1 MNQPRQSSLFEPA
14 EPAESAIGPSSTSL
28 FERMS
33 LALRGSTHPY
43 AQKDLRK
50 ATSATKF
57 IGQGS
62 PASST
67 NKYRRAAGDLANC
80 GHYVA
85 EDVVFV
91 SAEGAR
97 RQRLTIDQ
105 VELARASQAGV
116 TFITDTPADR
126 NRPYNVGERE
136 VADFLQAQ
144 GYEDDGQGRWQKR
157 A

>member
-1 MNQPRQSSLFEPA
+1 M
-14 EPAESAIGPSSTSL
+14 
-28 FERMS
+28 
-33 LALRGSTHPY
+33 
-43 AQKDLRK
+43 
-50 ATSATKF
+50 
-57 IGQGS
+57 
-62 PASST
+62 
-67 NKYRRAAGDLANC
+67 
-80 GHYVA
+80 
-85 EDVVFV
+85 FV

-97 RQRLTIDQ
+97 QKRLAIDQ
-105 VELARASQAGV
+105 AELARASRAGV